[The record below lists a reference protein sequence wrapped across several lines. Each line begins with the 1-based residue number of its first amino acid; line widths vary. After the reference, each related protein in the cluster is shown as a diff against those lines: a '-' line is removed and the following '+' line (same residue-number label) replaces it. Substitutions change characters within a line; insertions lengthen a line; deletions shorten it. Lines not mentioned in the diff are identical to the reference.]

1 MTGAGKREG
10 TPSQPSGSP
19 LQHAVEEAARLLRA
33 DGAMIY
39 LVDAER
45 GVLRCATDAGIN
57 DPEAR
62 RMIQELELPMGRGM
76 FGGAVATCRVITTAD
91 YLEDPAFKHAPFV
104 DQIAGKARM
113 RAMAVAPLVADGQV
127 LGALGAYVRHPRPFD
142 EAQIGLLR
150 ALAEHAAV
158 ALANQRLMQQ
168 LAASEQHLRR
178 QTEQLAHQVEAQTTL
193 GGITARVTAM
203 RQPDEVL
210 QSVVDAARRLLA
222 SDGAHL
228 SLMMEGKAA
237 LKPTVMAGG
246 LDVVTRE
253 WLQTQEFPVPGGIN
267 GLAAETGEVVWTA
280 DYGLDARVPH
290 EPDDDDAAERLGL
303 RGVAVAPLRAS
314 ESEIIGTLAVSF
326 EQPHDFLPDE
336 LDLLQRLADQGAVAI
351 TNARLYEDLR
361 ESERR
366 YRHLVHNSPDIVWS
380 VDAAGRLTFLSDSL
394 EQRTGWK
401 PQDLLGQPFQV
412 LTDDVTR
419 GATESAFAALR
430 ERPDQEQR
438 LRIGLP
444 LADGRRT
451 PVEITMIGSEADGRF
466 AGVHGSVRDVT
477 EQERLETS
485 LREQSEQLAR
495 QLESQRRLLEINQ
508 RLLSTLDPTEVF
520 EAIASG
526 LKRVVAYDNLSIYR
540 VDREARL
547 LRPVL
552 SRDRHADQVM
562 RFAIPFGAGMINWVV
577 EHGQPL
583 LANDAIHDPRAIQI
597 PDTENEPEAVAIVPL
612 VSEREVIGALNI
624 SRVGGSEVH
633 FTDKDFELVQLFASQ
648 AAIAVANARLYE
660 ELQESERRYRYLVDN
675 SADIIWACDEQGRLT
690 FLSDSVQHLT
700 GFRADELMGKNWA
713 VLAAPEF
720 QALSQDR
727 WERMQADTRG
737 EQQMRAELPRA
748 DGSTLPVEI
757 NMMASVANGTFAGV
771 HGSVRDIG
779 ARERLERDLR
789 RQAAELAASGERA
802 NLARELH
809 DSVTQA
815 LFSMGLTTR
824 SLEMLLDSD
833 PSAAREKL
841 ADLRDLQR
849 DALAE
854 MRTLIF
860 ELRPLS
866 LEQDG
871 LPQAIRTH
879 ASAVQART
887 GLAVEVSL
895 EPDPMPR
902 VVLDQ
907 EEALYRIAQEAL
919 HNVVKH
925 ANAHAA
931 RIRLTREGDR
941 LSLTVEDD
949 GSGFE
954 PDQVPRG
961 HLGLHGM
968 RQRADRAGG
977 ELTVS
982 STLGKGTRVQAVM
995 PVSEAALVE

>member
-1 MTGAGKREG
+1 MIHSRTRGG
-10 TPSQPSGSP
+10 THSVPSSSP
-19 LQHAVEEAARLLRA
+19 LHRAVEEAARLLRA

-39 LVDAER
+39 LVDAE
-45 GVLRCATDAGIN
+45 GGMLRCATDAGIH
-57 DPEAR
+57 DVEAR
-62 RMIQELELPMGRGM
+62 RMIQELELPVGSGM
-76 FGGAVATCRVITTAD
+76 FGRAVATSRVISTAD
-91 YLEDPAFKHAPFV
+91 YLEDPAFRHAPFAEK
-104 DQIAGKARM
+104 IARKARV

-158 ALANQRLMQQ
+158 ALANQRLM
-168 LAASEQHLRR
+168 R
-178 QTEQLAHQVEAQTTL
+178 QLAHQVEAQATL
-193 GGITARVTAM
+193 GGITARITAM

-246 LDVVTRE
+246 LDDITRE
-253 WLQTQEFPVPGGIN
+253 WLATQEFPVPRGIN
-267 GLAAETGEVVWTA
+267 GLAAERGEVVWTV
-280 DYGLDARVPH
+280 DYGLDERIPH

-303 RGVAVAPLRAS
+303 RGVAVAPLRSS

-326 EQPHDFLPDE
+326 EEPHEFLPDE

-351 TNARLYEDLR
+351 ANARLYEDLR

-366 YRHLVHNSPDIVWS
+366 YRHLVDYSPDIVWS
-380 VDAAGRLTFLSDSL
+380 VDATGRLTFLSDSL
-394 EQRTGWK
+394 ERRTGWK
-401 PQDLLGQPFQV
+401 PHDLLGQPFQI

-419 GATESAFAALR
+419 GPTESAFAALR
-430 ERPDQEQR
+430 AQPDQEQR

-444 LADGRRT
+444 LPNGRRA
-451 PVEITMIGSEADGRF
+451 PVEITMIGSEIDGCF

-495 QLESQRRLLEINQ
+495 QLESQQRLLEINQ
-508 RLLSTLDPTEVF
+508 TLLSTLDPTEVF

-526 LKRVVAYDNLSIYR
+526 LKAVVAYDNLSIYR

-577 EHGQPL
+577 DHGQPL
-583 LANDAIHDPRAIQI
+583 LANDALNDPRAIQI
-597 PDTENEPEAVAIVPL
+597 PDTESEPEAVAIVPL
-612 VSEREVIGALNI
+612 LSEREVIGALNI
-624 SRVGGSEVH
+624 SRVGGPEVQ
-633 FTDKDFELVQLFASQ
+633 FTDQDFELVQLFASQ
-648 AAIAVANARLYE
+648 AAIAVTNARLYE

-675 SADIIWACDEQGRLT
+675 SADMIWACDEQGRLT
-690 FLSDSVQHLT
+690 FLSDSVQHLA
-700 GFRADELMGKNWA
+700 GYRADELIGKNWA

-720 QALSQDR
+720 QSLGQDR
-727 WERMQADTRG
+727 WSRMQADSG
-737 EQQMRAELPRA
+737 GAQQMRAELLRA
-748 DGSTLPVEI
+748 DGSKLPVEI
-757 NMMASVANGTFAGV
+757 NMMASVADGTFAGA

-779 ARERLERDLR
+779 ARERLESDLR

-860 ELRPLS
+860 ELRPLR

-871 LPQAIRTH
+871 LQQAIRTH
-879 ASAVQART
+879 ASAVQGRS

-902 VVLDQ
+902 VALDQ

-931 RIRLTREGDR
+931 RICLARDGDR

-949 GSGFE
+949 GTGFE
-954 PDQVPRG
+954 PDRVPPG

-968 RQRADRAGG
+968 RQRADLAGG
-977 ELTVS
+977 ELTVT
-982 STLGKGTRVQAVM
+982 STLGKGTRVKAVM
-995 PVSEAALVE
+995 PVSEAASVE